1 MKPNPKQM
9 FTIASLGLLLQSATA
24 NGISSIKAAA
34 DQKNSRK
41 LTNTVY
47 ETLASYGLTLDE
59 FKEVRD
65 SESPADFGG
74 LPSSGDTQQLWLD
87 AAVFEYEVPT
97 YYGIQDMSTSPHYHP
112 YLVCST
118 HPDLSGSQRE
128 SLVNDTFQN
137 TPGVFA
143 SHLYTDGNMFHN
155 DETISCGVLRAFND
169 TIAKVYEANPNAEEY
184 MTVNPLS
191 SSMKMMENTVEILRS
206 WFSGDVDGGGVV
218 SINEEDG
225 TDINSPSN
233 MGRMEVKQMGLHM
246 VLCPGVQDFEVE
258 DVPDEE
264 IADSIKGFITEEG
277 GGTVEK
283 LSFYY
288 HRVSGMDGPQAV
300 HTERMDEWSAVIS
313 QVATNWTKSDGSNAC
328 LDTIIG
334 EYMDFDV
341 TNRNL
346 EVSSKFSTWE
356 GIQVG
361 KTLGFSEE
369 DLETCIWYL
378 TYGLAL
384 SPMVCTLEP
393 RTKVKTLCKDGTSDL
408 SKCTAGAD
416 AGGGG
421 NDGNVGVGPPSS
433 ASSRIWLGPW
443 RSSGALVALCFF
455 SFLGFAIL

>member
-1 MKPNPKQM
+1 MYYKMKSNLM
-9 FTIASLGLLLQSATA
+9 ETITIASLGLLQSATA
-24 NGISSIKAAA
+24 NGSNIEAAA
-34 DQKNSRK
+34 DQKSSRK
-41 LTNTVY
+41 LATAY

-59 FKEVRD
+59 FKEVHD

-87 AAVFEYEVPT
+87 AAVFEYEVAT
-97 YYGIQDMSTSPHYHP
+97 SYSIQDISTSTHYHP

-118 HPDLSGSQRE
+118 HPDLSGGQRE
-128 SLVNDTFQN
+128 SLVNYTFQN

-143 SHLYTDGNMFHN
+143 WHVYTDGNLFHN
-155 DETISCGVLRAFND
+155 DETISCGVLRAYND

-206 WFSGDVDGGGVV
+206 WFSEDADGGDVV
-218 SINEEDG
+218 SINEEGG
-225 TDINSPSN
+225 TDSNSPSN
-233 MGRMEVKQMGLHM
+233 MGQMEVKQMGLHV
-246 VLCPGVQDFEVE
+246 VLCPGVQDFEGK
-258 DVPDEE
+258 DVPDDE

-288 HRVSGMDGPQAV
+288 HRVNGMDGQQAV

-313 QVATNWTKSDGSNAC
+313 QVAMNWTKNDGSNAC

-334 EYMDFDV
+334 EYIDFDV
-341 TNRNL
+341 TKRNL
-346 EVSSKFSTWE
+346 EVSSKFSSWE
-356 GIQVG
+356 LIQLG
-361 KTLGFSEE
+361 KTLGFLED

-378 TYGLAL
+378 TYSLAL

-393 RTKVKTLCKDGTSDL
+393 KTKVKTLCEDGTSDL

-416 AGGGG
+416 ASGGG
-421 NDGNVGVGPPSS
+421 S
-433 ASSRIWLGPW
+433 ASSRIGLGPW
-443 RSSGALVALCFF
+443 RSSGASLALFFF